1 MPMNPGSLTAAGER
15 QFETLAEWSPFGIF
29 HTDAQGMAVYTN
41 GAWQQLFGLSAAQT
55 LGDGWSQVIHPE
67 DKDRVLAEWQAA
79 AAAGGD
85 FDTTY
90 RIQRP
95 DGEAR
100 HLQVRSRAMVPEGGP
115 GGRIA
120 GYVGVALDISD
131 QVEAARKLQRAN
143 FLLET
148 MLAHIPCGIS
158 VFDKNLQLQVGN
170 PLFRSLLQ
178 LPDHL
183 FEGEATDFRTL
194 HRYSV
199 RALEPQAAEAEV
211 DRRIQAALNPQQRVH
226 ELLRA
231 SGQVLEVRRALMPG
245 GGFVTTYTDVTQN
258 KRTLES
264 LRQAKEEAE
273 QAALAKSAFL
283 ATMSHE
289 IRTPMNGV
297 IGMTS
302 LLLDTPLTDEQRE
315 FTQVIRQSGEGL
327 LVVIND
333 ILDYSKIESGNM
345 DLEWLPF
352 DLQESVESS
361 IELLALKARDKKL
374 DLVYL
379 IEPDVP
385 AWIYGDLARLRQVL
399 VNLIANAL
407 KFTDQG
413 EVFLSV
419 RNSQDGVAERPHGS
433 PGRGVT
439 LEVCVKDTGIG
450 IAADKLDGLFQAFS
464 QVDSSTARR
473 FGGTGL
479 GLAISRRLVE
489 AMGGK
494 LWVESEAG
502 VGTRF
507 YFSFVTEAAA
517 PVASELPQ
525 DRPELRGK
533 RALLVDDNLTNLRML
548 GVQAERWGM
557 AQRPCESPQ
566 AALALL
572 ERGEHFDV
580 VITDM
585 HMPDMDGVVFA
596 RRVRALRSNLPIV
609 LLSSVSMRQTP
620 DAELFAAVLTKP
632 ARQLAL
638 FDVLVAALPAAQPV
652 QRRQEDRVS
661 PFDVSL
667 AGRLPLRILLAEDNE
682 VNRQVALRMLKGFGY
697 EADVA
702 ANGLEVLD
710 ALQRQPYDLVLMDI
724 QMPEMDG
731 LEATRRI
738 GQQFPARSRPR
749 VIAMSANA
757 LREDADA
764 AVRAGV
770 DDYVV
775 KPISVPMLRA
785 ALEKSGELAT
795 ARADRPA
802 SAPAPLQAAAPL
814 LDDEHLRSFLDLDP
828 SGDFVAGVV
837 ASFTANSTQALADL
851 RRAVADGNV
860 AAAAG
865 VAHQLKGTSSTLGV
879 LEMHRVCIQ
888 LDQLAAAGRLDGA
901 GALIDQCEREFRCGL
916 AALEEFL
923 ARHRARH

>member
-1 MPMNPGSLTAAGER
+1 MNPGSLTAAGER
-15 QFETLAEWSPFGIF
+15 QFEALAESSPFGIF
-29 HTDAQGMAVYTN
+29 HTDAQGRAVYTN
-41 GAWQQLFGLSAAQT
+41 GAWQELSGQSAEQT
-55 LGDGWSQVIHPE
+55 LGDGWSQVIHP
-67 DKDRVLAEWQAA
+67 DDRDRVIGQWQAA
-79 AAAGGD
+79 AAAGVD

-90 RIQRP
+90 RILRP
-95 DGEAR
+95 DGQLR
-100 HLQVRSRAMVPEGGP
+100 HLHVKSRAMAPEGGA
-115 GGRIA
+115 GGQTS
-120 GYVGVALDISD
+120 GCVGVALDISE
-131 QVEAARKLQRAN
+131 QLEAQRKLREAN

-183 FEGEATDFRTL
+183 FDGGTTDFRKL
-194 HRYSV
+194 NLYSV
-199 RALEPQAAEAEV
+199 KALEPQAAEAEV
-211 DRRIQAALNPQQRVH
+211 NRRIQAALNPQQRVH
-226 ELLRA
+226 ELSRA
-231 SGQVLEVRRALMPG
+231 NGQVLEVRRALMPG

-361 IELLALKARDKKL
+361 IELLALKAREKKL

-385 AWIYGDLARLRQVL
+385 AWIYGDLARLGQVL
-399 VNLIANAL
+399 VNLISNAL

-419 RNSQDGVAERPHGS
+419 RNSQEVLPDGPRGT

-450 IAADKLDGLFQAFS
+450 IPADKLDRLFQAFS

-494 LWVESEAG
+494 LWVESEPG
-502 VGTRF
+502 MGTRF

-517 PVASELPQ
+517 AIESEVPQ
-525 DRPELRGK
+525 DRPELHGK
-533 RALLVDDNLTNLRML
+533 RALLVDDNLTNLRIL

-557 AQRPCESPQ
+557 SQRPCESPQ

-585 HMPDMDGVVFA
+585 HMPDMDGVAFA
-596 RRVRALRSNLPIV
+596 RRVRALRSSLPIV
-609 LLSSVSMRQTP
+609 LLLSVSMRQTP
-620 DAELFAAVLTKP
+620 DAQLFAGVLTKP

-638 FDVLVAALPAAQPV
+638 FDALVAALPAAQPV
-652 QRRQEDRVS
+652 QRLDDARVS
-661 PFDVSL
+661 PFDVAL
-667 AGRLPLRILLAEDNE
+667 AERLPLRILLAEDNE
-682 VNRQVALRMLKGFGY
+682 VNRKVALRMLKGFGY

-738 GQQFPARSRPR
+738 GQQYPARSRPR

-757 LREDADA
+757 LREDSEA
-764 AVRAGV
+764 ALRAGV

-785 ALEKSGELAT
+785 ALEKSGEIAA

-802 SAPAPLQAAAPL
+802 SAPAPLAAAVSF
-814 LDDEHLRSFLDLDP
+814 LDDEYLRSFMDLDP
-828 SGDFVAGVV
+828 TGDFVAGVV
-837 ASFTANSTQALADL
+837 ASFTANSNQALVDL

-860 AAAAG
+860 AQAAG

-879 LEMHRVCIQ
+879 REMHRVCIK
-888 LDQLAAAGRLDGA
+888 LDQLTAAGRLDGA
-901 GALIDQCEREFRCGL
+901 EQLIELCEREFRSGL
-916 AALEEFL
+916 VALEDFL
-923 ARHRARH
+923 ASYRAGH